1 MRVSDATRMR
11 QPPRRLGVTHFAFY
25 RAYLDGPSSVDQGE
39 LSQRYLDLSADPL
52 RVAKTIRWLQDE
64 LSIAARRI
72 GDRRAARLLRLPKS
86 AFAPI
91 EQDSPA
97 APAMSLETFQ
107 EQRDPDGFYSE
118 AELLALYQEEVGAGA
133 PVNRRAVRNVR
144 LHQRRMAALS
154 RLENVLVETPQLE
167 HHVAG
172 WFDAPIANRLAAVGL
187 TTLAQLVGVINSAG

>member
-1 MRVSDATRMR
+1 MEAILDRSVFEEITTRFQAMVSIVR
-11 QPPRRLGVTHFAFY
+11 
-25 RAYLDGPSSVDQGE
+25 
-39 LSQRYLDLSADPL
+39 LSAIHTPKDYDKAVL
-52 RVAKTIRWLQDE
+52 M
-64 LSIAARRI
+64 
-72 GDRRAARLLRLPKS
+72 RLPKS

-107 EQRDPDGFYSE
+107 EQRDPNGFYSE
-118 AELLALYQEEVGAGA
+118 AELLALYQEEVDAGA

-172 WFDAPIANRLAAVGL
+172 WFDAPIANSLAAGGL
-187 TTLAQLVGVINSAG
+187 TTLAQLVDVINSAG